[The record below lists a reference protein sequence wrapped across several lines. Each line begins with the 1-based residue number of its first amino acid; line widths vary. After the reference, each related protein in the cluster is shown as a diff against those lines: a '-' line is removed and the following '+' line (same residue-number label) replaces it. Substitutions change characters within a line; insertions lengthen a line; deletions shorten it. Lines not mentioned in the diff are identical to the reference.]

1 MHRTLRLYQLL
12 TLAALGAGCGCAA
25 TPPAAPPKVA
35 DTPSAQSGLSQQD
48 SDNWQLNNCLVTY
61 TQNGLKLSTDGYMSN
76 GSYGDLRLA
85 LVLPRPVS
93 AVPKVSLWGIGG
105 FDLNLQGRG
114 QNWAI
119 DFPNDPASVARIL
132 AHQVFIVV
140 QYTPLPTSYEPAPT
154 ARHEVISTT
163 TLPTKIAAKQ
173 ASCDKSKED

>member
-12 TLAALGAGCGCAA
+12 TLAAFSAGCGCAA
-25 TPPAAPPKVA
+25 APPAAPLKAQNTPAPK
-35 DTPSAQSGLSQQD
+35 GLTQQD

-76 GSYGDLRLA
+76 GSYGNLRLA
-85 LVLPRPVS
+85 LILPGPVR

-105 FDLNLQGRG
+105 FDLN
-114 QNWAI
+114 
-119 DFPNDPASVARIL
+119 DPASVARIL
-132 AHQVFIVV
+132 AGQVFIVV

-163 TLPTKIAAKQ
+163 TLPTRIAAKQ
-173 ASCDKSKED
+173 ASCDKPTED

>member
-12 TLAALGAGCGCAA
+12 TLAAFSAGCGCAA
-25 TPPAAPPKVA
+25 APPVA
-35 DTPSAQSGLSQQD
+35 PFKTQDTPAPKGLTQQD

-76 GSYGDLRLA
+76 GSYGNLRLA
-85 LVLPRPVS
+85 LILPGPVR

-132 AHQVFIVV
+132 AGQVFIVV

-163 TLPTKIAAKQ
+163 TLPTRIAAKQ
-173 ASCDKSKED
+173 ASCDKPTED